1 MLFQLYLNLTVGLL
15 ISSAKNS
22 ERDIHFKSHSV
33 HLDIADN
40 LILIIRKSWLLS
52 VWFTLNKD
60 DAFPHYSL
68 SKFQLL
74 HCMSILVNKG
84 HTRAYTHAYACIC
97 DYMNCCCCSVAH
109 HIQLFAAPW
118 NAACLAFLSFAR
130 LPCPFTIS

>member
-1 MLFQLYLNLTVGLL
+1 MLPNFFIAFSAIFKPNCWPL

-22 ERDIHFKSHSV
+22 ERDIHFKSHSI

-40 LILIIRKSWLLS
+40 LILIIRKSWLLY
-52 VWFTLNKD
+52 VWFTPNKD

-84 HTRAYTHAYACIC
+84 HARTYTHAYACIRGC
-97 DYMNCCCCSVAH
+97 MNCCCCSVTH

-118 NAACLAFLSFAR
+118 NAALQTSY
-130 LPCPFTIS
+130 PSPT